1 MDRREA
7 EEEAARLVAQ
17 RAADPDGEITPER
30 MERGFDVAEARTSEG
45 SVRTHAEQ

>member
-17 RAADPDGEITPER
+17 RAADPDGEITDER
-30 MERGFDVAEARTSEG
+30 MERGFDVAEALAAHPEDG
-45 SVRTHAEQ
+45 DD